1 MIMALI
7 AEQEP
12 RITGEADDEESVEL
26 IDYLRIMWSHR
37 WLIGM
42 GTAAAVVLAA
52 LYGLTAPKSYQAS
65 LLLKVGTAFT
75 AADSNDTRLRQI
87 EDPKTIAQVL
97 TGDAMLDKLRA
108 HLALDGLSVGA
119 LRGAL
124 KVQVVKNDFDVA
136 STALVELKLTLP
148 DPPKVVDGLAFLAET
163 LIAEHAPLYSAGLAI
178 IDREQAS
185 LKEKIR
191 VNETQQETLKRQI
204 ADLRVQVAAE
214 SKFRETLDRNIARVE
229 GEVSQARARLAE
241 AKPDAADAL
250 WEQTLFQSR
259 QVHLDQLYRERNES
273 ELRGAKAR
281 ADIYSVEST
290 ATYLTG
296 QRVDYE
302 NRIVELDAFRTRSQN
317 TQVRS
322 TPVLPTAPVAP
333 NKTLLVAMALVLG
346 LFGSILTAFLIEY
359 VRTARQRRLFGG
371 PVFRG

>member
-1 MIMALI
+1 MALI